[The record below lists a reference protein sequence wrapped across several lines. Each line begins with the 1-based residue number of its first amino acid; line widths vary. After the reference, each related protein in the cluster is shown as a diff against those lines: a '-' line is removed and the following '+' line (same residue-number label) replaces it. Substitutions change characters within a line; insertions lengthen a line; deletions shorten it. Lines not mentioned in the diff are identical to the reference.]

1 MINSYNQ
8 FYVDMELD
16 YNLISDR
23 RKTKTNFMSFFHN
36 QNKKFLFVKSFFYSQ
51 FRLKC
56 VFIMHVYVDCFID
69 SINQSINCF
78 GLIDT
83 SFVLLD
89 S

>member
-1 MINSYNQ
+1 
-8 FYVDMELD
+8 MELD
-16 YNLISDR
+16 YNLISD
-23 RKTKTNFMSFFHN
+23 SFRTVERLKQFYVFFYN
-36 QNKKFLFVKSFFYSQ
+36 QNKKFFFFVKSFFYSQ
-51 FRLKC
+51 FRLEC